1 MVFETVDIKIINTK
15 NMNSLIDGDQ
25 GSLEKRALVSLL
37 KPGHIWK
44 ITWAYWHVG
53 TETKMWQLKQF

>member
-25 GSLEKRALVSLL
+25 GSLEKRVLVSLL
-37 KPGHIWK
+37 KPGHI
-44 ITWAYWHVG
+44 
-53 TETKMWQLKQF
+53 

>member
-25 GSLEKRALVSLL
+25 GSLEKRVLVSLL
-37 KPGHIWK
+37 KPGQL
-44 ITWAYWHVG
+44 G
-53 TETKMWQLKQF
+53 TYEKLLEPIGMLAQKPKCGN